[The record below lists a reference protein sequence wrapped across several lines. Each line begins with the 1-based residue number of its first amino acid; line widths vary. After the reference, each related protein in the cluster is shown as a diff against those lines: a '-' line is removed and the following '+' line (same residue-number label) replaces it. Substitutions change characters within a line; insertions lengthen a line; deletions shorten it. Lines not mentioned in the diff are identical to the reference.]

1 MCTLYEHVVTCV
13 RVQLLASWS
22 TTTVCKNMI
31 NPVPLAGGMQ
41 GEGEMSYDFSV
52 GFVVEVEEDAEAR
65 VCKDDMCEFGENV
78 IV

>member
-1 MCTLYEHVVTCV
+1 MYMLYEHVVTCL

-22 TTTVCKNMI
+22 TTTICENMI
-31 NPVPLAGGMQ
+31 NPVPGGIQ
-41 GEGEMSYDFSV
+41 GKGEMSYDFSV
-52 GFVVEVEEDAEAR
+52 SFVVEVKKDAKAR